1 MDPHNY
7 IVMLNWS
14 RLVFLSHWCIHPTR
28 WTQKK
33 GTIFSY
39 KTGGMRWAPQ
49 LTKYSVETLLIKS
62 LESSGW
68 SAFACWGKNAV
79 QCIRKDNLW
88 VSITFKKWLNFVDA
102 SDSAAKYLSVQ
113 LFWAAGRRQTEV
125 NLALSSMLVG
135 VWNVLRLHGVPNW
148 LSSSETLSGKIHCVL
163 GIMVD
168 LHSFSQGLRISAV
181 ALSWH
186 MTAFCTVK
194 RIKQNKQK
202 NRCNKGPC
210 QTSHVSNLILR
221 PCFKFHMFTVLDS
234 RSEAQAVVP

>member
-1 MDPHNY
+1 MQ
-7 IVMLNWS
+7 S
-14 RLVFLSHWCIHPTR
+14 SASE
-28 WTQKK
+28 K
-33 GTIFSY
+33 TIY
-39 KTGGMRWAPQ
+39 E
-49 LTKYSVETLLIKS
+49 YLL
-62 LESSGW
+62 LL
-68 SAFACWGKNAV
+68 KNG
-79 QCIRKDNLW
+79 
-88 VSITFKKWLNFVDA
+88 SILLMHQTVLR
-102 SDSAAKYLSVQ
+102 SIYSVQ

-125 NLALSSMLVG
+125 NLALLNMLVG
-135 VWNVLRLHGVPNW
+135 VWNVLRLHGMPNW

-181 ALSWH
+181 ALSRH

-194 RIKQNKQK
+194 RIKQTNKKK

-221 PCFKFHMFTVLDS
+221 TCFKLHVFTALDS